1 VPSILTPEATVRTF
15 TIIGLLAALLL
26 LLALPAAAHVALNP
40 AQLAPGD
47 RLEAEL
53 VVTHGCDPAGG
64 MPRDPDVQV
73 PTVAVE
79 LRQTPGLTVTP
90 LPVDGWTSSV
100 DAETAAWVSDHAGGA
115 DGVVTLPVEVHATD
129 GHDDGEVWLAVTQDC
144 GDGITAEWDHTGSH
158 ASGGALPATRA
169 MVVTEP
175 SQRVP
180 GAIIVGAVA
189 LAAAALV
196 GTITYRRA

>member
-1 VPSILTPEATVRTF
+1 MRTLTVT
-15 TIIGLLAALLL
+15 GLLAALLT

-40 AQLAPGD
+40 SQLAPGE

-64 MPRDPDVQV
+64 MPSDPDVQV

-79 LRQTPGLTVTP
+79 LRQAPGLTVAP
-90 LPVDGWTSSV
+90 LPVVGWTSSV
-100 DAETAAWVSDHAGGA
+100 DAETAVWVSEAAGGA

-129 GHDDGEVWLAVTQDC
+129 GLDDGEVWLAVTQDC
-144 GDGITAEWDHTGSH
+144 GDGITAEWDHMGSH
-158 ASGGALPATRA
+158 AAGGSLPATRA

-175 SQRVP
+175 SQGIPR
-180 GAIIVGAVA
+180 AIIVGAIA

>member
-1 VPSILTPEATVRTF
+1 VPVDPPRKATVRTL
-15 TIIGLLAALLL
+15 TIAGLLAALLM

-40 AQLAPGD
+40 SQLAPGE

-64 MPRDPDVQV
+64 MPSDPDVQV

-79 LRQTPGLTVTP
+79 LRQAPGLTVTP
-90 LPVDGWTSSV
+90 QPVEGWSTSS
-100 DAETAAWVSDHAGGA
+100 DTETATWSSEASGGSDGI
-115 DGVVTLPVEVHATD
+115 VTLPVEVHATD
-129 GHDDGEVWLAVTQDC
+129 DLDDGEVWLAVTQDC
-144 GDGITAEWDHTGSH
+144 GDGVTAQWPHMGTH
-158 ASGGALPATRA
+158 ATDGALPATRA

-175 SQRVP
+175 SQGIP
-180 GAIIVGAVA
+180 APIIVGALA
-189 LAAAALV
+189 LAAAAVV

>member
-1 VPSILTPEATVRTF
+1 MRTLTV
-15 TIIGLLAALLL
+15 IGLLAALLVL
-26 LLALPAAAHVALNP
+26 LTLPAAAHVALNP
-40 AQLAPGD
+40 SQLAPGE

-64 MPRDPDVQV
+64 MPTDPDVQV

-79 LRQTPGLTVTP
+79 LHQAPGLTVTP

-100 DAETAAWVSDHAGGA
+100 DAETAVWVSDDDGGS
-115 DGVVTLPVEVHATD
+115 DGIVTLPVEVHATD
-129 GHDDGEVWLAVTQDC
+129 DLDDGEVWLAVTQDC
-144 GDGITAEWDHTGSH
+144 GDGITAEWDHMGSH
-158 ASGGALPATRA
+158 ATDGALPATRA

-175 SQRVP
+175 SSGVP
-180 GAIIVGAVA
+180 VPIVVAAIA
-189 LAAAALV
+189 LVAAAVV